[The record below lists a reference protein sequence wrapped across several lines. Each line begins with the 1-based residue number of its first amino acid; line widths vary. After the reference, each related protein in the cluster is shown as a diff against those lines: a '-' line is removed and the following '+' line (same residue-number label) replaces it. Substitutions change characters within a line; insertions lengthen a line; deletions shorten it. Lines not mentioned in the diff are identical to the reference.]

1 MKRQPSKGFETYVQ
15 TPRRGIYLRWI
26 PMFTEVPVFERKP
39 GLRAFLGNRALIFA
53 PRHIIERFGA
63 RKNAPRGARGRDD
76 VER

>member
-1 MKRQPSKGFETYVQ
+1 
-15 TPRRGIYLRWI
+15 
-26 PMFTEVPVFERKP
+26 MFTEVPVFERKP

-63 RKNAPRGARGRDD
+63 QKNAPRGARGRDD